1 MELSGTLPDAMT
13 LAREHRGGQRD
24 PRATVRMT
32 LQRAHALRERLNAFA
47 VIDDAGA
54 NARATEIAD
63 AIARGADP
71 GPLAGVPVAVKD
83 ILDVAGLPTRWGS
96 LLMAQAPPA
105 KSDIAAVARLR
116 AAGAV
121 VIGKTTTTEFAH
133 SPLGFSPLT
142 GLTRNPWAPELTC
155 GGSSAG
161 AGVAAAAGLS
171 SLSLATD
178 AGCSTRLP
186 AACTGV
192 FGLKP
197 TLGTAPHD
205 RVPEAFANFIHLGLL
220 ARKVSDIAMGLDV
233 IAGASPVDPHSLTR
247 AKPKAVAALAQSAME
262 GARVLLWK
270 RTGNSHVADEI
281 IAATRKAAGVLAS
294 LGARVTEETC
304 PLENPDPVWRILQ
317 QSNWAARFAA
327 LKPDER
333 AKLSPTLKAGIDA
346 GLAYR
351 GLDLQRALI
360 KRTELFRAV
369 QAVLQNFDLIL
380 TPCVSAPPVAA
391 EHDLA
396 APLMVDGKEAG
407 DLRTE
412 WTPYLSLF
420 DLTGHPAI
428 AMPAGFA
435 ASGAPLGVQLAAP
448 WAHDAALLAAAF
460 AYERISPAPLLPRA
474 NS

>member
-1 MELSGTLPDAMT
+1 M
-13 LAREHRGGQRD
+13 
-24 PRATVRMT
+24 
-32 LQRAHALRERLNAFA
+32 
-47 VIDDAGA
+47 
-54 NARATEIAD
+54 
-63 AIARGADP
+63 
-71 GPLAGVPVAVKD
+71 PVCVKD

-96 LLMAQAPPA
+96 RLMAQAPPA

-186 AACTGV
+186 AACTGI
-192 FGLKP
+192 FGIKP

-220 ARKVSDIAMGLDV
+220 ARTVTDLAVGLDV
-233 IAGASPVDPHSLTR
+233 IAGACPVDPHSLTR
-247 AKPKAVAALAQSAME
+247 AKPNAVAALVQKTMD
-262 GARVLLWK
+262 GARVLLWM
-270 RTGNSHVADEI
+270 RTGNLHVADEI
-281 IAATRKAAGVLAS
+281 IAATRKAAAVLAS
-294 LGARVTEETC
+294 LGARVTEEAC

-327 LKPDER
+327 LKAEDR
-333 AKLSPTLKAGIDA
+333 SKLSPTLNAGIEA

-369 QAVLQNFDLIL
+369 QTVFQNFDFIL

-391 EHDLA
+391 DHDLA
-396 APLMVDGKEAG
+396 APLIIDGKEAG
-407 DLRTE
+407 VDQLNIFHANLLAMQRAILALE
-412 WTPYLSLF
+412 INPDHVLVDGKHCPKISCSAEAIVQG
-420 DLTGHPAI
+420 DRKIAAI
-428 AMPAGFA
+428 AAASILAKVTRDRELIALDKQYPNYGFA
-435 ASGAPLGVQLAAP
+435 I
-448 WAHDAALLAAAF
+448 H
-460 AYERISPAPLLPRA
+460 RA
-474 NS
+474 MPQRNTARL

>member
-1 MELSGTLPDAMT
+1 MQANSMLPDVMT
-13 LAREHRGGQRD
+13 LAREHRSARRD
-24 PRATVRMT
+24 PRETVRAV
-32 LQRAHALRERLNAFA
+32 LQRAHSLQPTLNAFA
-47 VIDDAGA
+47 IIGDEGATAHAAKIAGA
-54 NARATEIAD
+54 IEQ
-63 AIARGADP
+63 GEDP
-71 GPLAGVPVAVKD
+71 GPLAGVPVSVKD
-83 ILDVAGLPTRWGS
+83 ILDAAGLPTRWGS
-96 LLMAQAPPA
+96 PLMAQAAPA
-105 KSDIAAVARLR
+105 KSDVAAVARLR

-121 VIGKTTTTEFAH
+121 IIGKTTTTEFAH

-171 SLSLATD
+171 SLSVATD

-192 FGLKP
+192 FGIKP

-220 ARKVSDIAMGLDV
+220 ARRVNDLALGLDV

-247 AKPKAVAALAQSAME
+247 AKPNAAAALGQSTIQ
-262 GARVLLWK
+262 GARVLLWM
-270 RTGNSHVADEI
+270 RTGNLHVADEI
-281 IAATRKAAGVLAS
+281 VAATRKAAAVLSS

-304 PLENPDPVWRILQ
+304 PLENPDPVWRVLQ

-327 LKPDER
+327 LKPEER
-333 AKLSPTLKAGIDA
+333 AKLSPTLNAGIDA

-369 QAVLQNFDLIL
+369 QSVFQNVDFIL

-396 APLMVDGKEAG
+396 APLIVDGKEAG

-428 AMPAGFA
+428 AMPAGLA
-435 ASGAPLGVQLAAP
+435 GNGAPLGVQLVAP
-448 WAHDAALLAAAF
+448 WAHDAALLAAAT
-460 AYERISPAPLLPRA
+460 AYERASPPRDLPSSA
-474 NS
+474 L